1 MSEDNKKKAQVI
13 RQLAAMNKDLEEWVK
28 ESEKKE
34 GLPKEI
40 ERKASEN
47 KETPAGKC
55 EICDAKNAKTYCIK
69 CGKAVCSS
77 CYFSLVGLCE
87 KCVSKDTVEKWKNR
101 QPDWE
106 KILGVDWVY

>member
-1 MSEDNKKKAQVI
+1 MGEDNKKKEKAI

-28 ESEKKE
+28 ETDKKD

-40 ERKASEN
+40 ERKTTEKKDA
-47 KETPAGKC
+47 PQGRC
-55 EICDAKNAKTYCIK
+55 EICDAKDAKEVCIK

-87 KCVSKDTVEKWKNR
+87 KCVSKETVEKWKNKHR
-101 QPDWE
+101 DWE
-106 KILGVDWVY
+106 KVLGVDWID